1 MFVLTIDQQQSRRT
15 GDRVDA
21 FLDLLRDA
29 VAGHEDA
36 MVRPFERTIGDEV
49 QGLLSSPELAVELA
63 LLALRTGE
71 WQVGIGA
78 GSVDEPLPSSTRA
91 ATGEAFVHA
100 RVGVER
106 ARSRSRLVPL
116 AVGGE
121 DSAGARDA
129 EAVLR
134 LIGAVAARRTSAGWA
149 AIDAFR
155 AGTGPRQEDI
165 ATRLGITQQAVSQ
178 RLKTALWA
186 EEAAARPLA
195 AALLTRAEG
204 AGS

>member
-78 GSVDEPLPSSTRA
+78 GRVDEPSRPRPGPRPVRHSSTR
-91 ATGEAFVHA
+91 V
-100 RVGVER
+100 
-106 ARSRSRLVPL
+106 
-116 AVGGE
+116 
-121 DSAGARDA
+121 
-129 EAVLR
+129 
-134 LIGAVAARRTSAGWA
+134 
-149 AIDAFR
+149 
-155 AGTGPRQEDI
+155 
-165 ATRLGITQQAVSQ
+165 
-178 RLKTALWA
+178 
-186 EEAAARPLA
+186 
-195 AALLTRAEG
+195 
-204 AGS
+204 